1 MTKIMG
7 TSKIAMGFGKSMC
20 GTRLL
25 KKPPT
30 PNFCMPV
37 PTTAQNVMPASA
49 AVTVRA
55 PVGEPAQ
62 GKMPSKLQNKMKK
75 NMFHRKGRNLSASCL
90 PIDGR
95 ATSSRMNTSITSKK
109 FQNSPLG
116 GPPPRMRLARV
127 KKHQQHQAQPRSVPG
142 P

>member
-1 MTKIMG
+1 
-7 TSKIAMGFGKSMC
+7 
-20 GTRLL
+20 
-25 KKPPT
+25 
-30 PNFCMPV
+30 
-37 PTTAQNVMPASA
+37 MPASA
-49 AVTVRA
+49 AVTVSA

-75 NMFHRKGRNLSASCL
+75 NIFHKKGRNLSASCL

-116 GPPPRMRLARV
+116 GPPPRMRLAKVRNT
-127 KKHQQHQAQPRSVPG
+127 RSMSAAAMSSKTMNLVTWKPST
-142 P
+142 